1 MFHIVIAFD
10 LLVNFYESVLVY
22 KFTIDI
28 TIFQFTLPQYRYRTP
43 GLT

>member
-28 TIFQFTLPQYRYRTP
+28 TIF
-43 GLT
+43 